1 MGAVYIAGASAVKGK
16 VTMFCSRCGNEIAS
30 GDRFC
35 PKCGLPLVQTA
46 PVPNG
51 IPSDVHDRKHL
62 AGLLGVLLGGFGIH
76 KFYLGFTEEGILE
89 IVMTLISCGGLGII
103 GFIEGLIYLTKSDE
117 AFYQDY
123 IVNRK
128 KWF

>member
-51 IPSDVHDRKHL
+51 IPSDVPDRKHL

>member
-1 MGAVYIAGASAVKGK
+1 MGAIFIAGASAMKGK
-16 VTMFCSRCGNEIAS
+16 VTMFCSRCGNEVAS

-35 PKCGLPLVQTA
+35 PKCGLAL
-46 PVPNG
+46 VPNAPQSE
-51 IPSDVHDRKHL
+51 IPRDVPDRKHL
-62 AGLLGVLLGGFGIH
+62 AGLLGILLGGFGIH